1 MGYPRTRAP
10 HIVVLGLAGLLGAG
24 AATAEVSS
32 TIALTSDYDWRGLTQ
47 TDEDPALQASIDWAD
62 DSGWYI
68 GAWASNVDFGPGDP
82 SYEVDLYTG
91 FSGGDEDGLGWD
103 VGFQYYAYPEESDF
117 NFPEIY
123 GGLSYGMFSGKLWYS
138 NDFANTDESAF
149 YLEGAAAV
157 PLPANLTLD
166 LHVGYSDGDGVEAS
180 YGISNYFDY
189 SVGLSYTIEKF
200 DLSLRYVDTDIDDAD
215 TDRLIFTISTT
226 LPW

>member
-1 MGYPRTRAP
+1 MHQPRMIA
-10 HIVVLGLAGLLGAG
+10 ISVAALALLGSGLAN
-24 AATAEVSS
+24 AEISS
-32 TIALTSDYDWRGLTQ
+32 TWTLTSDYDWRGLTQ
-47 TDEDPALQASIDWAD
+47 TQEDPALQASIDWAD

-138 NDFANTDESAF
+138 NDFGGTDESSF
-149 YLEGAAAV
+149 YLQGDAAV
-157 PLPANLTLD
+157 PLPANFTLD
-166 LHVGYSDGDGVEAS
+166 LHVGYSDGDGIEAA
-180 YGISNYFDY
+180 YGVSNYFDY
-189 SVGLSYTIEKF
+189 SVGASYSIEKF
-200 DLSLRYVDTDIDDAD
+200 DLSLKYVDTDIDDAE
-215 TDRLIFTISTT
+215 TDRLIFSVSTT
-226 LPW
+226 FPW